1 MPLALCAMLLL
12 GFSEGLQ
19 GETPC
24 SSKSTI
30 KLQTDRLHYLPSE
43 TVHITGSGF
52 ASSCRVTLVIN
63 RPDGTSG
70 GDLLF
75 TTDATGGFSYSFVM
89 TGLKGTYTDS
99 VFGKNRA
106 LLAGSTFTNG
116 STVMTDK
123 SDYHPGETVTIT
135 GNRWLAGETVALLVR
150 ENTGVPD
157 RTFYATVNASG
168 DFVNKDLLITPAD
181 IGARFVVTAT
191 GQTSGFTA
199 RTTFMDS
206 LASDCFR
213 TVASG
218 NWNSTSTWE
227 SAPTPGCTVWASATL
242 TPTSAASTITIQ
254 SGHTADVTANVTVD
268 QVTVASGG
276 DLEID
281 TGVILALNH
290 AGTPDLLV
298 NGTVGVTGT
307 LTQQTGTTGSYVE
320 VGGTG
325 RLTVNSGG
333 LINGTGGSLA
343 TVSSFQ
349 VDSGGQW
356 TINSG
361 GSLSAGGGNGM
372 AVIVN
377 SGGTATWNG
386 PVAIGTTMTL
396 NGTVNA
402 SANVTVNSVSNL
414 QIGGTVTMTAGT
426 LAISRGNGGTL
437 GSINSG
443 GSLIFQGSSAFTL
456 GSVGSFSVASGGTID
471 FGPSTT
477 VSGGASLATVA
488 GANVKIGST
497 TGVNGNITSGR
508 SFDNGTNWTF
518 DGTAAQVTGTFLP
531 VTVGK
536 LTINN
541 SGPATVTLGAAV
553 VTQTVSGLLTVTS
566 GTFDQGASANLVA
579 TGGISIAS
587 GATYKNVGTGD
598 LTLGAGVAN
607 AGTIQLNAGGVA
619 CPSVGADSILIRSS
633 VAGTQRAWSGAGS
646 FDLQNVDV
654 KDQAGTASI
663 QVKSGT
669 DSGNNG
675 SNWTFTGCPTQI
687 RVETAANGSGVVV
700 PAQSVASGSTLTV
713 FSISR
718 DASNNFV
725 ANVAADSWSLVSVT
739 GGVVAGDLVAAGDS
753 KSATFT
759 GHLVGT
765 AVIHAVVSG
774 LTSTDSGTI
783 TVIAGA
789 ATKIRV
795 ETLANGSGVVV
806 PAQSVASGSTLTVFS
821 ISRDASNNFV
831 ANVAADSWSLV
842 SVTGGVVAGDLVAAG
857 DSKSATFTGHLVGTA
872 VIHAVVSGLTSTD
885 SGTITVI
892 AGAATK
898 IRVETLANGS
908 GVVVPAQSV
917 ASGSTLTVFSISRDA
932 SNNFVANVAADSWS
946 LVSVTGGVVAGDL
959 VAAGDSKSATFTGH
973 VAGTAAIHAAK
984 AGLASTDSGTITVT
998 GGTTADLSIGN
1009 TAGAARAFTCSTITY
1024 TIVVTNNGPNAVTGA
1039 TVTDTFPADLTAV
1052 TWTCIA
1058 SGGSSCGA
1066 GSGSGNISTT
1076 VNLANGGTATLTAT
1090 GTVAQTTDG
1099 TMSNTAS
1106 VAVPGGVTDPNGSNN
1121 SGTVTTS
1128 LNTWVNNAA
1137 GSDSN
1142 EGTSDAPYAS
1152 IAMAASVIGNSGNVL
1167 VQVGNSQA
1175 GTPYAANIS
1184 ISGPGLNGT
1193 ASCKTLFQGI
1203 TDVNGNEPLI
1213 RGTDPTVDA
1222 GFDVASNDVDIE
1234 HFQIE
1239 NTLVALMAEPSTT
1252 RVVFAHN
1259 FVRVPDLAY
1268 GTLLYSSSNALVE
1281 DNRVEAAS
1289 SNSFFGVWDYSG
1301 SGNTL
1306 DGNKVSGHG
1315 NAGIRSDLST
1325 GLIVRRNITKGNVIG
1340 LHMAGATGPA
1350 TLYNNT
1356 VDGNSYLGIY
1366 AESPGGTVTSRNNIV
1381 TNNGVGWA
1389 WNGTGTVSS
1398 NYDDVF
1404 GNTSNYSYHG
1414 TVAAGGNSISANPV
1428 FVQTTDP
1435 TLPTYYQLSSGSPC
1449 INAGTDVGLPYSG
1462 PAPDIGAVEV
1472 P

>member
-783 TVIAGA
+783 TV
-789 ATKIRV
+789 
-795 ETLANGSGVVV
+795 
-806 PAQSVASGSTLTVFS
+806 
-821 ISRDASNNFV
+821 
-831 ANVAADSWSLV
+831 
-842 SVTGGVVAGDLVAAG
+842 
-857 DSKSATFTGHLVGTA
+857 
-872 VIHAVVSGLTSTD
+872 
-885 SGTITVI
+885 
-892 AGAATK
+892 
-898 IRVETLANGS
+898 
-908 GVVVPAQSV
+908 
-917 ASGSTLTVFSISRDA
+917 
-932 SNNFVANVAADSWS
+932 
-946 LVSVTGGVVAGDL
+946 
-959 VAAGDSKSATFTGH
+959 
-973 VAGTAAIHAAK
+973 
-984 AGLASTDSGTITVT
+984 T